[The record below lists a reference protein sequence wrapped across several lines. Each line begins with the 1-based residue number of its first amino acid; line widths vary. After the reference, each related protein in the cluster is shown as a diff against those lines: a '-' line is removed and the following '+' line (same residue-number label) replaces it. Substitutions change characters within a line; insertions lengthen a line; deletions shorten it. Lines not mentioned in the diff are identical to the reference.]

1 MLRLLRV
8 ANYRAES
15 FNSPILFLESLAE
28 RVPDC
33 VVLDLQMPMMTG
45 VELQQHLLQ
54 LAEPPPVIIITA
66 HDEPKTRERCL
77 ALGAVRYLRK
87 PIEGDIA
94 DRFDRGSR
102 RRQAQSVPPH
112 AQNEI
117 QCFSAIRT
125 PSHGTS
131 GATARLAVRAA
142 PMLSQGECLEAVMSV
157 RYFTD
162 FPTDDQGS
170 MFCCAG

>member
-8 ANYRAES
+8 ADYRAEA

-45 VELQQHLLQ
+45 VELQEHLAR
-54 LAEPPPVIIITA
+54 LADPPPVIIITA

-87 PIEGDIA
+87 PIEGQILIE
-94 DRFDRGSR
+94 SI
-102 RRQAQSVPPH
+102 
-112 AQNEI
+112 EK
-117 QCFSAIRT
+117 
-125 PSHGTS
+125 
-131 GATARLAVRAA
+131 AVRARRRTLTE
-142 PMLSQGECLEAVMSV
+142 PLGGGVV
-157 RYFTD
+157 DR
-162 FPTDDQGS
+162 P
-170 MFCCAG
+170 